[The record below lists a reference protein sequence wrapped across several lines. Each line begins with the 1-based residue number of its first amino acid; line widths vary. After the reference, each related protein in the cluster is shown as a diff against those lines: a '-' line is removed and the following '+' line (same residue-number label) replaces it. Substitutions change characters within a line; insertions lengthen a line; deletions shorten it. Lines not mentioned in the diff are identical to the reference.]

1 MFGLDLYDD
10 AIPQDCE
17 QRYIV
22 DALTEK
28 AVKSKFVQK
37 FHLQCHCIMFCNRLY
52 EFNNDGN
59 AQDFIFNGYSKLGT
73 NGVM

>member
-1 MFGLDLYDD
+1 MFGLDLHDD

-37 FHLQCHCIMFCNRLY
+37 FHLQCHCILFCKSYNSITVEMRKISSSI
-52 EFNNDGN
+52 G
-59 AQDFIFNGYSKLGT
+59 AQNWERM
-73 NGVM
+73 V